1 MNRIIHT
8 AHYDLVTFFTDAKS
22 FYVTATLV
30 VKDDKAL
37 LVNSFFTRSSAEEV
51 VSYLKAEGLTLEK
64 IFILHGDPDYYFGLE
79 RIREAFPKAYA
90 CATKETAEHIMNT
103 LCGKVTFW
111 DPVLKEEG
119 PINPVIPAVLTGES
133 FDFEGFTFKV
143 VGSDL
148 TRASL
153 YEETEMVLLGGID
166 VFNEIHVFLAD
177 TASEED
183 KKAWISR
190 VKELEAL
197 EPSIVIPS
205 HGVPEGSFDTK
216 ALAHTAAYLE
226 KSISFE
232 KETKTGKELVDKLLA
247 AYPLAKN
254 SEVVS
259 LGAGVVKKEIPW
271 G

>member
-8 AHYDLVTFFTDAKS
+8 AHYDLVTFFTDARS

-51 VSYLKAEGLTLEK
+51 VSYLKAAGLTLEK
-64 IFILHGDPDYYFGLE
+64 IFIQHGDPDYYFGLE
-79 RIREAFPKAYA
+79 TIREAFPKAYA
-90 CATKETAEHIMNT
+90 WATKQVAEHIMNT

-111 DPVLKEEG
+111 HPVLKEEG
-119 PINPVIPAVLTGES
+119 PVNPVIPAVLEGES

-148 TRASL
+148 TRTSL

-177 TASEED
+177 TSAEED
-183 KKAWISR
+183 RKAWISR
-190 VKELEAL
+190 VRELEAL
-197 EPSIVIPS
+197 EPVIVIPS
-205 HGVPEGSFDTK
+205 HGFADGSFDTK
-216 ALAHTAAYLE
+216 ALAHTAEYLE
-226 KSISFE
+226 KSIEFE
-232 KETKTGKELVDKLLA
+232 KETKTGKEMADKLLA
-247 AYPLAKN
+247 AYPQAKN
-254 SEVVS
+254 NEVVA